1 MLPHHVF
8 VVVWLWFT
16 PHAFVIMLPFPLSQ
30 TVNLQKLSIIMPADN
45 KPVNTTE
52 EKEYQPSKAEMQA
65 DAIENA
71 HHERAGTKPANA
83 TPSGQSKP
91 SSVRS

>member
-1 MLPHHVF
+1 MCDVLNLLTSDSILIP
-8 VVVWLWFT
+8 T
-16 PHAFVIMLPFPLSQ
+16 CFPLFLFKSQ
-30 TVNLQKLSIIMPADN
+30 LTILPMPANN

>member
-1 MLPHHVF
+1 
-8 VVVWLWFT
+8 
-16 PHAFVIMLPFPLSQ
+16 
-30 TVNLQKLSIIMPADN
+30 MPADN

-52 EKEYQPSKAEMQA
+52 EKEYQPTKAEMQA